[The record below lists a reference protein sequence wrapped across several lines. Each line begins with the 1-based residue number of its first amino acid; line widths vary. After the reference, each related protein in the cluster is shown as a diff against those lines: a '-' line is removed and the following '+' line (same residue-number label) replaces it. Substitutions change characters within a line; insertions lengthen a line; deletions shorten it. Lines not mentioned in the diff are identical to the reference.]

1 MHQVL
6 LQLKKEITTFEFDNY
21 ISQITY
27 NEKYSRDDRVVLNV
41 PNVFMV
47 SWIKTKYAD
56 KIANLFEISTGI
68 KPEIIVEVTNLTKK
82 KETKNNAR
90 ILNNATNLNP
100 SFTFNSFVVGN
111 SNSFAFNVAK
121 AVAQNQSTTY
131 NPLVI
136 YGNTGLGKTHLLN
149 AIGNANA
156 SVGKNVIYTTSE
168 QFLND
173 FLLHIRNGPTAMERF
188 REKYRACDYLLID
201 DIQFLSGKDQ
211 IQEEFFHTFNELKE
225 NNKQI
230 VLTSDRLPKDMKG
243 LEERLKTRFTSG
255 LLADIQPPELET
267 KINIIRSKCELDGI
281 FLDDKIIYFIAA
293 NINDNIREIEG
304 VLVKLNFSMNVT
316 NIQEISID
324 FVKDI
329 LKEYIKENKEN
340 ITMENIIETVAK
352 YYNIKPSDIK
362 SKSRSKNIVIA
373 RKTVIYLAR
382 NLTPNSM
389 PYLANFF
396 GMKDHSTVSKAMKS
410 IQDEMKENQNFK
422 TIIEEIKNK
431 ISSS

>member
-1 MHQVL
+1 MHSIL
-6 LQLKKEITTFEFDNY
+6 LQLKNEITPFEFDNY
-21 ISQITY
+21 IAQISY
-27 NEKYSRDDRVVLNV
+27 NEKYSRDDRIVLNA
-41 PNVFMV
+41 PNMFIARWV
-47 SWIKTKYAD
+47 KTKYAD
-56 KIANLFEISTGI
+56 KIAHLFEIHNGF
-68 KPEIIVEVTNLTKK
+68 KPEIIVEVLNPNKK
-82 KETKNNAR
+82 KENKPNIRKQNSAS
-90 ILNNATNLNP
+90 NLNP
-100 SFTFNSFVVGN
+100 SFTFASFVVGN
-111 SNSFAFNVAK
+111 SNNFAFNVAK
-121 AVAQNQSTTY
+121 AVAQNQSTSY

-149 AIGNANA
+149 AIGNTNV

-173 FLLHIRNGPTAMERF
+173 FYLHIRNRTMERF

-230 VLTSDRLPKDMKG
+230 VLTSDRPPKDMKG

-267 KINIIRSKCELDGI
+267 KINIIRAKCELDGI
-281 FLDDKIIYFIAA
+281 HLNDNIINFIAA

-304 VLVKLNFSMNVT
+304 VLVKLSFSMNVT
-316 NIQEISID
+316 NIQEINLEFI
-324 FVKDI
+324 KEI
-329 LKEYIKENKEN
+329 LKEYIKESKESVN
-340 ITMENIIETVAK
+340 MDSIIDTVAK

-362 SKSRSKNIVIA
+362 SKSRSKNIVTA
-373 RKTVIYLAR
+373 RKIVIYLAR
-382 NLTPNSM
+382 TLTPNSM

-410 IQDEMKENQNFK
+410 IQTEINENQNFK
-422 TIIEEIKNK
+422 TIVEEIKNK
-431 ISSS
+431 IK

>member
-1 MHQVL
+1 MHPVL
-6 LQLKKEITTFEFDNY
+6 LQLKKEITNFEFDNY
-21 ISQITY
+21 ISQIFY
-27 NEKYSRDDRVVLNV
+27 NEKYSRDDRIVLNA
-41 PNVFMV
+41 PNIFIA
-47 SWIKTKYAD
+47 SWVKTKYTD
-56 KIANLFEISTGI
+56 KISHLFEITTGI
-68 KPEIIVEVTNLTKK
+68 KPEIIIEVSNPNKK
-82 KETKNNAR
+82 KDNKTNIKK
-90 ILNNATNLNP
+90 LNSATNLNP
-100 SFTFNSFVVGN
+100 SFTFNSFIVGN

-121 AVAQNQSTTY
+121 SVAQNQSTTY

-156 SVGKNVIYTTSE
+156 NAGKNVIYTTSE

-173 FLLHIRNGPTAMERF
+173 FLLHIRNNTMDRF

-230 VLTSDRLPKDMKG
+230 VLTSDRPPKDMKG

-255 LLADIQPPELET
+255 LLTDIQPPELET
-267 KINIIRSKCELDGI
+267 KINIIRAKCELDGI
-281 FLDDKIIYFIAA
+281 YLDDKIIQFIAA

-316 NIQEISID
+316 NIQEISLD

-340 ITMENIIETVAK
+340 INMDDIIDTVSK

-362 SKSRSKNIVIA
+362 SKSRTKNIVTA
-373 RKTVIYLAR
+373 RKVVIYLAR
-382 NLTPNSM
+382 TLTPNSM
-389 PYLANFF
+389 PYLANFLN
-396 GMKDHSTVSKAMKS
+396 MKDHSTVSKAMKS
-410 IQDEMKENQNFK
+410 IQDEINQNQNFK

-431 ISSS
+431 IK

>member
-1 MHQVL
+1 MHSVL
-6 LQLKKEITTFEFDNY
+6 LQLKNELTPFEFENY
-21 ISQITY
+21 INQLVY
-27 NEKYSRDDRVVLNV
+27 NEKYSRDDRVVLNA
-41 PNVFMV
+41 PNVFIA
-47 SWIKTKYAD
+47 SWVKTKYSSR
-56 KIANLFEISTGI
+56 IAHLFEIHSGF
-68 KPEIIVEVTNLTKK
+68 KPEVIVEVLNPNIK
-82 KETKNNAR
+82 KENK
-90 ILNNATNLNP
+90 LNIRKQNTASNLNP
-100 SFTFNSFVVGN
+100 SFTFASFVVGS
-111 SNSFAFNVAK
+111 SNLFAFNVAK
-121 AVAQNQSTTY
+121 AVAQNQSTSY

-149 AIGNANA
+149 AIGNANVN
-156 SVGKNVIYTTSE
+156 VGKNVIYTTSE

-173 FLLHIRNGPTAMERF
+173 FLLHIRNNTMDRF

-230 VLTSDRLPKDMKG
+230 VLTSDRPPKDMKG
-243 LEERLKTRFTSG
+243 LGERLKTRFTSG

-267 KINIIRSKCELDGI
+267 KINIIRAKCALDGI
-281 FLDDKIIYFIAA
+281 HLSDAIIQFIAA

-316 NIQEISID
+316 NIQEISLE

-329 LKEYIKENKEN
+329 LKEYIKESKEN
-340 ITMENIIETVAK
+340 VDMHSIIETVAK
-352 YYNIKPSDIK
+352 YYNLKPSDIK
-362 SKSRSKNIVIA
+362 GKSRSKTIVTA
-373 RKTVIYLAR
+373 RKVVIYLAR
-382 NLTPNSM
+382 TLTPNSM

-410 IQDEMKENQNFK
+410 ILNEIHENQNFK
-422 TIIEEIKNK
+422 TIIEEIKNRIK
-431 ISSS
+431 